1 MSTTFDLLWM
11 ELKGLLSTEELL
23 KLLFLQVDEMF
34 VVRAG
39 NAVDK

>member
-34 VVRAG
+34 VVRVG